1 MSSRVYPPRPVL
13 LVDDDAS
20 ILTTLR
26 ITLNLA
32 GITNIICQADAES
45 ALATARETDIE
56 AVLLDVLMPGR
67 KGNEILQELLS
78 LRPDLPVIMIT
89 GVDDLDLAV
98 ACMRHG
104 AFDYIRKPA
113 DAERI
118 VSALTKAV
126 DVAAVRRER
135 RRLSAEF
142 LKPAP
147 PKPTAF
153 NDFISIS
160 PAMLRIFQYCQAIA
174 PSPEPVLI
182 TGETG
187 VGKEVLAGAIHKISG
202 RDGEFVAVN
211 VAGLEEQTFADTLFG
226 HVRGAFTGA
235 DRPRGGLMER
245 AAGGTLFLDEIGDLP
260 VQAQIKLLRVLQ
272 EREFHPLG
280 SDKPKP
286 MTARIIT
293 ATNRSLA
300 DLSDGQRFRAD
311 FFFRVTTHALTIPPL
326 RERPEDIAPL
336 SEHFL
341 ALAAQAFG
349 RPVSAPPELIPLLRR
364 HPFPG
369 NARELRALIFDA
381 VGRSQGSL
389 DLDDIAARLSLPRPG
404 PAETRP
410 DLSFGDWPVLPTLH
424 DADRALVAE
433 ALKRAG
439 GNQRQAAA
447 LLGISPQ
454 ALCARLK
461 RGGSTNT

>member
-1 MSSRVYPPRPVL
+1 MSGRYPASPVL

-20 ILTTLR
+20 ILSTLR
-26 ITLNLA
+26 VTLALA

-45 ALATARETDIE
+45 ALATARATDIE

-67 KGNEILQELLS
+67 KGNEILQELLA
-78 LRPDLPVIMIT
+78 LQPDLPVIMVT

-118 VSALTKAV
+118 VSTLAKAFEIGSM
-126 DVAAVRRER
+126 RRER
-135 RRLSAEF
+135 RRLASEF
-142 LKPAP
+142 LRPEPSKSPAF
-147 PKPTAF
+147 A
-153 NDFISIS
+153 DFISES

-187 VGKEVLAGAIHKISG
+187 VGKKVMARALHKASG
-202 RDGEFVAVN
+202 CDGEFVAVN
-211 VAGLEEQTFADTLFG
+211 VAGLDEQAFSDTLFG

-235 DRPRGGLMER
+235 DRLRAGLMER

-260 VQAQIKLLRVLQ
+260 LQAQIKLLRVLQ

-280 SDKPKP
+280 SDASKP

-293 ATNRSLA
+293 ATNRSLK
-300 DLSDGQRFRAD
+300 DLNDGVRFRAD
-311 FFFRVTTHALTIPPL
+311 FYFRIATHALAIPPL

-336 SEHFL
+336 TAHFL
-341 ALAAQAFG
+341 AQAARAFG
-349 RPVSAPPELIPLLRR
+349 RTVTAPPRLLALLKR

-369 NARELRALIFDA
+369 NARELRALLFDA
-381 VGRSQGSL
+381 VGKAQGGEL
-389 DLDDIAARLSLPRPG
+389 NPDDLAARLSLPRPCG
-404 PAETRP
+404 NTAGT
-410 DLSFGDWPVLPTLH
+410 VL
-424 DADRALVAE
+424 
-433 ALKRAG
+433 
-439 GNQRQAAA
+439 
-447 LLGISPQ
+447 
-454 ALCARLK
+454 
-461 RGGSTNT
+461 